1 MKMEKTIKISAQDIQ
16 KLREATSAG
25 VMDCKKALSKA
36 GGSFD
41 QAIEVLKERGVAL
54 AAKKSS
60 RTANQGRIEA
70 YVHLNNKIGVL
81 VEVNCE
87 TDFVARCDDF
97 KAFTKDIAM
106 QIAAL
111 NPGYVKREDV
121 TEDAIKR
128 NKKTIEEF
136 YKQNCLLEQSFVK
149 DPSKTI
155 RDYLT
160 EVIAK
165 IGENILINRFKRF
178 QLGE

>member
-1 MKMEKTIKISAQDIQ
+1 MEKTIKIGAQDIQ

-25 VMDCKKALSKA
+25 VMDCKKALTKA

-41 QAIEVLKERGVAL
+41 QAIEVLKERGVAI

-60 RTANQGRIEA
+60 RAANQGRIEA

-111 NPGYVKREDV
+111 NPLYVKREDV
-121 TEDAIKR
+121 AEDAIKR

-155 RDYLT
+155 KDYLT

>member
-1 MKMEKTIKISAQDIQ
+1 MEKTVKIDAKDIQ

-25 VMDCKKALSKA
+25 VMDCKKALTKA
-36 GGSFD
+36 GGNFD
-41 QAIEVLKERGVAL
+41 QAVEVLKETGIAIAR
-54 AAKKSS
+54 KKSS
-60 RTANQGRIEA
+60 RTVGQGRIEA
-70 YVHLNNKIGVL
+70 YVHLHNKIGVL

-87 TDFVARCDDF
+87 TDFVARCADF

-106 QIAAL
+106 QITAL
-111 NPGYVKREDV
+111 NPVYLKRDDVKEDV
-121 TEDAIKR
+121 VKR

-155 RDYLT
+155 KDYLT

-165 IGENILINRFKRF
+165 IGENIVINKFIRF
-178 QLGE
+178 QIGA